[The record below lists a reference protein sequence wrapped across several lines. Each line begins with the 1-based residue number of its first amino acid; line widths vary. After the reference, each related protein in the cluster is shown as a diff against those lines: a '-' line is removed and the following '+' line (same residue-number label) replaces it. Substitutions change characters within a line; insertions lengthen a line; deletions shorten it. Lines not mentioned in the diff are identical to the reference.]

1 MKGAQMVWE
10 ALLQEGVDLV
20 FGHPGGAILPT
31 YDALAPYQGDGRI
44 HHVLVRHEQCA
55 AHMADGYARATG
67 RVGVCIATSGPGAT
81 NLVTGLATAQMD
93 SVPVVAITGQVPTN
107 LLGTDAF
114 QESDV
119 VGVTQPVV
127 KHNYLVTSVDDLPL
141 IMKEAFHIAREG
153 RPGVVLVDICKDVQ
167 NATGWFR
174 YDMEIDLPGFEP
186 WPTVDKEAVR
196 QAAELIN
203 RGERPL
209 ILAGHGVQIAGVSRD
224 LLELVEKAEI
234 PIVTT
239 LLGTG
244 NIPESHP
251 LNLGMGGMHGEA
263 YANRA
268 VQGCDVLIAMG
279 MRFDDRITGRLDRF
293 AKQAKIIHF
302 ELDRAEVGKN
312 VVPDVPVIGDLAET
326 LPALLPLIETRR
338 HSVWIQELQEWRE
351 DSMQG
356 DIINYEV
363 DELIPPFVIRQLWHA
378 TNHGQKA
385 PIIVTDVGQHQM
397 WECQY
402 YTHDHSGMLLTSGGL
417 GTMGYALPAAI
428 GAQMAH
434 PDRLVWA
441 VAGDGGFQMTLQE
454 LAVLKQEHDL
464 PVKIAIINNGFL
476 GMVRQWQQFFYDKRY
491 VGTPVWSPDY
501 VKLAEAYQIPALC
514 VRRPDQVMPAIEQAI
529 NTPGPFL
536 IDFQV
541 KEEVNVYPMVPPGA
555 AVDELIRRPKPS
567 VVQGYSGVEPSW

>member
-10 ALLQEGVDLV
+10 ALLREGTTVV

-31 YDALAPYQGDGRI
+31 YDALSPYEADGRM

-55 AHMADGYARATG
+55 AHMADGYARSTG

-127 KHNYLVTSVDDLPL
+127 KHNYLVTSVDELPMIL
-141 IMKEAFHIAREG
+141 KEAFHIARSG

-167 NATGWFR
+167 NATGWFD
-174 YDMEIDLPGFEP
+174 YDQEVSLPGYEP
-186 WPTVDKEAVR
+186 WPTVDIDAVR
-196 QAAELIN
+196 EAAELIN
-203 RGERPL
+203 KAQRPL
-209 ILAGHGVQIAGVSRD
+209 VLSGHGVQIANVARD
-224 LLELVEKAEI
+224 LLQLAERAEI
-234 PIVTT
+234 PVVTT

-251 LNLGMGGMHGEA
+251 LSLGMGGMHGEA

-268 VQGCDVLIAMG
+268 VQACDVLIALG
-279 MRFDDRITGRLDRF
+279 MRFDDRITGRLDKF

-312 VVPDVPVIGDLAET
+312 VVPDVAVMGDLAET
-326 LPALLPLIETRR
+326 LPALLPMVEAKR
-338 HSVWIQELQEWRE
+338 HQVWIQELKEWRE
-351 DSMQG
+351 DSSQA

-363 DELIPPFVIRQLWHA
+363 DELIPPYVIRQLWHA
-378 TNHGQKA
+378 TRDLD
-385 PIIVTDVGQHQM
+385 PIVVTDVGQHQM

-402 YTHDHSGMLLTSGGL
+402 FTHDKSNMLLTSGGL
-417 GTMGYALPAAI
+417 GTMGFAMPAAI
-428 GAQMAH
+428 GAQMAN

-454 LAVLKQEHDL
+454 LAVLKQEGDL

-491 VGTPVWSPDY
+491 TGTPVWSPDY
-501 VKLAEAYQIPALC
+501 VKLAEAYSIPALE
-514 VRRPDQVMPAIEQAI
+514 VHHPEEVGPAIEKAI
-529 NTPGPFL
+529 ATPGPFL
-536 IDFQV
+536 IDFRV
-541 KEEVNVYPMVPPGA
+541 KEEVNVYPMVAPGM

-567 VVQGYSGVEPSW
+567 VIQGYSGIEPSW